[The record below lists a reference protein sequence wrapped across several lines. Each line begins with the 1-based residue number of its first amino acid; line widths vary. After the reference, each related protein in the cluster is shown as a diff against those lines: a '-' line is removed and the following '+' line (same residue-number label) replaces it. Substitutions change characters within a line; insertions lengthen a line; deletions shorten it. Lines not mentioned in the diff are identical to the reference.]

1 MNRSTLKLLTVAA
14 ALVATHE
21 VIQPSDVE
29 AKPID
34 AYCTLDWHNSC
45 TTTIEGPC
53 LVNEHE
59 GHTYVDGF
67 LYLNF
72 SFLSHEEGVTYERS
86 NKKGDDV
93 FMRDGHYTLTVIQ
106 D

>member
-1 MNRSTLKLLTVAA
+1 MMRSTTLVLAAAA
-14 ALVATHE
+14 ALVTVSESLLRADGLAE
-21 VIQPSDVE
+21 PV
-29 AKPID
+29 D
-34 AYCTLDWHNSC
+34 AYCTLDWHNDC
-45 TTTIEGPC
+45 TSTIEGPC

-86 NKKGDDV
+86 DHQGNDV
-93 FMRDGHYTLTVIQ
+93 FVRDGHYSLTVIQ

>member
-1 MNRSTLKLLTVAA
+1 MIRTTPFVFAAAA
-14 ALVATHE
+14 ALVSVSE
-21 VIQPSDVE
+21 LLVSVDVDAE
-29 AKPID
+29 PVD
-34 AYCTLDWHNSC
+34 AYCTLNWHNDC

-86 NKKGDDV
+86 DHQGNDV
-93 FMRDGHYTLTVIQ
+93 FERDGHYSLTVIQ